1 MRSDYILYSLAIVF
15 FVVTAVSLFVVSEEG
30 SRNLYAV
37 STAVAG
43 LALAS
48 AGFLLKP
55 KKTATTFQAPPATP
69 EPAVAQKQAPAPQPA
84 PQPTVL
90 EAPSPIVPKIE
101 APIVEMHEVETP
113 LAQPA
118 PAPVISMGT
127 AVTPAMPVSS
137 SAETEPQVSAPPAT
151 EAPANL
157 APSTPSELTQIRGIS
172 AKRAEQMK
180 ANGVSSIKDLA
191 GASSA
196 DLAVKLQVSE
206 KIVKMWIGSAKKLAK

>member
-1 MRSDYILYSLAIVF
+1 MRSDYILYSLALLF

-55 KKTATTFQAPPATP
+55 KRTVTSFQAPPATT
-69 EPAVAQKQAPAPQPA
+69 EPTVAQEQAPAPQPV
-84 PQPTVL
+84 PQPAVL
-90 EAPSPIVPKIE
+90 EAPSAIVPKIE
-101 APIVEMHEVETP
+101 APIVEMHTVETP
-113 LAQPA
+113 LAQSA
-118 PAPVISMGT
+118 PAPVISVGD
-127 AVTPAMPVSS
+127 AVTPAMPISS
-137 SAETEPQVSAPPAT
+137 SAEAEPPVSAPPEA

-157 APSTPSELTQIRGIS
+157 ASSTASELTQIRGIS
-172 AKRAEQMK
+172 SKRAEQMK
-180 ANGVSSIKDLA
+180 ANGVSSIKELA

-196 DLAVKLQVSE
+196 DLAAKLQVSE